1 MVFGLQYVS
10 LNLQRCRTSHA
21 SEVVALVKIIP
32 NRIRVLLQIQRS
44 LLFRYGW
51 LRAWWKGRSVD
62 ASGDP
67 LPWITYPAIDF
78 LSQFDFSDASVFEW
92 GSGFSTLWWSKRCSR
107 IASVESNPP
116 WVPYIKSLLPESVEL
131 IVTPLDVDAE
141 VDALLKHYP
150 VEHDVFVIDNHGPF
164 RWRCAEVAAAN
175 LAVGGIIILD
185 NSDQCQKA
193 CRVLRDNGLSQIDFT
208 GFLPG
213 GGYAQTTS
221 IFFRDSFRFRT
232 RGVNHPQ
239 LSPAQPNP
247 PWEGC

>member
-1 MVFGLQYVS
+1 MK
-10 LNLQRCRTSHA
+10 NIT
-21 SEVVALVKIIP
+21 
-32 NRIRVLLQIQRS
+32 NRIRVLFQIQRS

-51 LRAWWKGRSVD
+51 LRAWWVGRSVD
-62 ASGDP
+62 ASGVP

-78 LSQFDFSDASVFEW
+78 ISQFDFSDASVFEW
-92 GSGFSTLWWSKRCSR
+92 GSGFSTLWWSKRCR
-107 IASVESNPP
+107 KIASVESNPP
-116 WVPYIKSLLPESVEL
+116 WVPYIKGLLPESVEL

-141 VDALLKHYP
+141 INALLRHHT
-150 VEHDVFVIDNHGPF
+150 VQHDVFVIDNYGPF

-175 LAVGGIIILD
+175 LAKGGIIILD

-193 CRVLRDNGLSQIDFT
+193 CEVLRNSGLMQIDFT

-221 IFFRDSFRFRT
+221 IFFRESFRFRT
-232 RGVNHPQ
+232 RGIYHPS

-247 PWEGC
+247 PWEEC